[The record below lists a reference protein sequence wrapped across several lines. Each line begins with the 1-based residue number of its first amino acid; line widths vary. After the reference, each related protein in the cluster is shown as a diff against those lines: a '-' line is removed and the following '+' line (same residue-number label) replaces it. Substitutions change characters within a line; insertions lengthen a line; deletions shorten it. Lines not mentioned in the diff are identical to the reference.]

1 MKAKIFISFILSM
14 YVALF
19 TINAQ
24 RGYEMTPYQ
33 EYLLELKE
41 LRKNCR
47 NALKPYRY
55 DGSNT
60 THFAYKEYNY
70 AKEVEIATVMN
81 EEYRLSF
88 NSIAVKNDPITVRI
102 YDKGK
107 KYNSRVLLYEK
118 TDVAGT
124 EFTVETTEMVEKL
137 KKARLDAIRLKKSS
151 SALNEEQWEN
161 KFQQDSIYID
171 KLRLKKIYLNYIIP
185 ATDRE
190 IEVDPETGKDVKV
203 VTKGAV
209 IMAVGYNN
217 L

>member
-1 MKAKIFISFILSM
+1 MKAKIFISFIISM
-14 YVALF
+14 YIALF

-24 RGYEMTPYQ
+24 RGYEMDPYQ

-55 DGSNT
+55 DGSKT

-70 AKEVEIATVMN
+70 SKEIEIATIMN

-88 NSIAVKNDPITVRI
+88 NSIAVKKEPITVRI
-102 YDKGK
+102 YDKGQ

-118 TDVAGT
+118 TDVSGS

-137 KKARLDAIRLKKSS
+137 KAAKLELIKSKMKS
-151 SALNEEQWEN
+151 SALNEEQLKN
-161 KFQQDSIYID
+161 RFVQDSIIIN

-190 IEVDPETGKDVKV
+190 IEVDSETGKDVKV
-203 VTKGAV
+203 VTKGAI

>member
-1 MKAKIFISFILSM
+1 M

-137 KKARLDAIRLKKSS
+137 KKCDI
-151 SALNEEQWEN
+151 
-161 KFQQDSIYID
+161 
-171 KLRLKKIYLNYIIP
+171 
-185 ATDRE
+185 
-190 IEVDPETGKDVKV
+190 
-203 VTKGAV
+203 
-209 IMAVGYNN
+209 
-217 L
+217 

>member
-1 MKAKIFISFILSM
+1 MKTKIFISSIISM

-19 TINAQ
+19 TVNAQ
-24 RGYEMTPYQ
+24 RGYEMDPYQ

-55 DGSNT
+55 DGSKT
-60 THFAYKEYNY
+60 THFAYKEYDY
-70 AKEVEIATVMN
+70 SKEVEIATVMN

-88 NSIAVKNDPITVRI
+88 NSVAVKNDPITVRI
-102 YDKGK
+102 YDKGQ

-118 TDVAGT
+118 TDVSGS
-124 EFTVETTEMVEKL
+124 EFTVETTEMVNKL
-137 KKARLDAIRLKKSS
+137 KEAKLEVIKAQKKTSP
-151 SALNEEQWEN
+151 LNEEQWN
-161 KFQQDSIYID
+161 KRFEQDSIIID

-190 IEVDPETGKDVKV
+190 IETDAETGKDVKV
-203 VTKGAV
+203 VTKGAI

>member
-1 MKAKIFISFILSM
+1 MKTKIFISFIITM

-19 TINAQ
+19 SVNAQ

-60 THFAYKEYNY
+60 THFAYKEYDY
-70 AKEVEIATVMN
+70 SKEVEIATVMN

-88 NSIAVKNDPITVRI
+88 NSIAVKNDPIIVRI

-124 EFTVETTEMVEKL
+124 EFTVETTEMVDKL
-137 KKARLDAIRLKKSS
+137 KAAKLELMKSKIKS
-151 SALNEEQWEN
+151 SALNEEQRQNRFE
-161 KFQQDSIYID
+161 QDSLIID

-190 IEVDPETGKDVKV
+190 IESDPLTGKDVKI
-203 VTKGAV
+203 VTKAAI